1 VFAAMN
7 LYGRIF
13 AAMYDRMM
21 AGTEKAG
28 LGERRHELLAQA
40 DGRVLEIGAGTGV
53 NLGHYTDA
61 VSELVLTEPEEPMA
75 KRLEEKA
82 ATQGRPVTVV
92 RAPAEALPF
101 PDDSFDTA
109 VCTLVLCTVNDPE
122 RALAELERVLKP
134 GGRLLFLE
142 HVRSDDPGLAKWQD
156 RFSPVWRRIGHG
168 CNPNRPTPD
177 LIRSSRFE
185 NVEMEE
191 DQLPKAPPIVRP
203 MRVGRAVAP

>member
-1 VFAAMN
+1 MS

-28 LGERRHELLAQA
+28 LTDRRHELLAQA

-61 VSELVLTEPEEPMA
+61 VTELVLTEPEEPMA

-82 ATQGRPVTVV
+82 AGSGRSVTVV
-92 RAPAEALPF
+92 RAPAESLPF

-122 RALAELERVLKP
+122 RALSELERVLKP

-142 HVRSDDPGLAKWQD
+142 HVRSDDPRVAKWQD
-156 RFSPVWRRIGHG
+156 RVAPVWRKIGHG
-168 CNPNRPTPD
+168 CNLNRPTPD
-177 LIRSSRFE
+177 FIRRSRFAD
-185 NVEMEE
+185 VEMEE
-191 DQLPKAPPIVRP
+191 GELPKAPPIARP
-203 MRVGRAVAP
+203 MRTGRALAP